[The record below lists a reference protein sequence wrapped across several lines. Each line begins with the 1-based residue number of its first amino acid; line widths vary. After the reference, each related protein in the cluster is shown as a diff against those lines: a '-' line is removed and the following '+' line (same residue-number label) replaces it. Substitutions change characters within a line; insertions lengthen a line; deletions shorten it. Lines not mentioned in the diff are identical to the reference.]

1 MIGDLR
7 SVIVAPQGW
16 VGRWSPGIGDPTLLG
31 WLTVAAYVGAAW
43 LCLRARR
50 VALVEQAAGER
61 RGAVTF
67 WGLGALALA
76 ALALNKQLDLQTAL
90 TEFGR
95 VIAHEQGWYERRRFV
110 QLGAVILV
118 GLATV
123 AACGAGCRLARG
135 NLRRLWLAIL
145 GALELGAFVIIRA
158 TSIHKVD
165 KLIGADF
172 LGVRVNGWLELG
184 GISCI
189 AFAAWRYRLPV
200 QPRH

>member
-1 MIGDLR
+1 MPARCWRRTLHSPTFPPTDRKLSSSPRTAGV
-7 SVIVAPQGW
+7 SSFGFSGTNAHVVVQQYAQPEPAPLPAT
-16 VGRWSPGIGDPTLLG
+16 VLLPVSAHSPE
-31 WLTVAAYVGAAW
+31 A
-43 LCLRARR
+43 
-50 VALVEQAAGER
+50 
-61 RGAVTF
+61 
-67 WGLGALALA
+67 
-76 ALALNKQLDLQTAL
+76 LQTAL

-118 GLATV
+118 GLAAV
-123 AACGAGCRLARG
+123 AACGAGYRLARG

-145 GALELGAFVIIRA
+145 GASELGAFVIIRA

-189 AFAAWRYRLPV
+189 AFAAWRYRLPAK
-200 QPRH
+200 PRH